1 MLLFIGIDPLSQTYQ
16 GIAHVRTLHV
26 HLDLLSKLDL
36 REISL
41 SLSLSHELKGAAR
54 ARSWAVGQNPEP
66 YNALNPGIG

>member
-41 SLSLSHELKGAAR
+41 SLSLTNSKVRRGRGHGL
-54 ARSWAVGQNPEP
+54 
-66 YNALNPGIG
+66 

>member
-41 SLSLSHELKGAAR
+41 SLSLSLSLTNSKVRRGRGHGL
-54 ARSWAVGQNPEP
+54 
-66 YNALNPGIG
+66 